1 MISARPQ
8 VNLIID
14 TGFSVEEV
22 VRPEEKQRILDEFQG
37 RSILYESLPDFQGP
51 HVLNV
56 EVESPVLVLTKPLDR
71 NAKRRE
77 KAEKRIQEETEQE

>member
-1 MISARPQ
+1 MNLGLARPQ

-22 VRPEEKQRILDEFQG
+22 VRPEEKQRVLNEFQG
-37 RSILYESLPDFQGP
+37 RSILYQSLPEFQGIP
-51 HVLNV
+51 REEIV
-56 EVESPVLVLTKPLDR
+56 VESPVLVLTKPKDR

-77 KAEKRIQEETEQE
+77 MAEKRTSS